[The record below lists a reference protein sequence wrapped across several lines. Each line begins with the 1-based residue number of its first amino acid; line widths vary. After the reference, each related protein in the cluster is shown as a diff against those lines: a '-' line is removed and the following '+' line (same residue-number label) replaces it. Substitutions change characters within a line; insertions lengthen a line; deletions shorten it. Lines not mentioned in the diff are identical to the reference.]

1 MEYALVV
8 LWWLAAIAL
17 GLLGLPLS
25 ARLFPRLAG
34 RGVGFALPVALV
46 VLGTV
51 VYWLGHVA
59 YGLPTILAGVA
70 VLLLLAALAGLDRD
84 ALRDGEIEIA
94 PDLAYD
100 LDFRVLGVFTAA
112 FLFVI
117 AIRAVD
123 PGAIPAGGEKFL
135 DFGLLNALDRAD
147 GLPPEDFWFAGEA
160 VSYYYGGHLVVHNV
174 SELTGTPPEFA
185 YNLGLALF
193 YATFVTAAYDLAGAV
208 ADARGHSRTAAGLLG
223 AFFVGFASNL
233 ATFGRSLLSS
243 LPEPLRTNAAET
255 VAARAGELTTQQI
268 LVGVGD
274 FNYWTASRII
284 PGTINEFPLFGWLNG
299 DLHAHM
305 MGPTFLL
312 LAAAVGFSYY
322 RTPTRKVTRRRLL
335 AFGVIPLLGGL
346 QAVIHTWSF
355 PTVFGLLW
363 LAVLFAPSDPLSLFP
378 AGVATRVR
386 NAVGVARRDPEGP
399 TDPEELA
406 SDGGAFGGV
415 TGEPATDGSRTA
427 LVGSPGRVELTRVGG
442 ALVVAGVAG
451 LLGFLLAAPFL
462 LSATGGGERA
472 IDLWPAVDRS
482 SFGALLIVHG
492 AFLAGFFAFLLA
504 RLDPE
509 RPILLAVGLLALLG
523 LGALATFP
531 ALGLVGPVLLLG
543 WVALRF
549 REDVGYETVLM
560 IGGAGLV
567 LAVEV
572 VYLNEQA
579 GPGRM
584 NTVFKTYSQVWA
596 LWAVALGTALASLLP
611 SLAELRESLGEGV
624 DLRGVRQVAAV
635 GFVALLVVS
644 TSIYGGLAL
653 SGHFSVGGEP
663 TLDATA
669 YIDDRHPEEATAIRW
684 LDRNAEGTPTMVSA
698 PGAYTAPA
706 GGGQAEPGMYTWNAN
721 PAASMTGVP
730 TVAGW
735 AHEVG
740 YRGQAAYDSRV
751 RDADLIYQGDAET
764 RVRLLSEYDVQY
776 VWVGPAERLRYGEV
790 RPFGELAG
798 VEVTHQSGS
807 VTIYRVDQSALSG

>member
-1 MEYALVV
+1 MEYALVA
-8 LWWLAAIAL
+8 LWWLTAVAL

-46 VLGTV
+46 VLTTV

-59 YGLPTILAGVA
+59 YGLPTILVGVA
-70 VLLLLAALAGLDRD
+70 VLLGLAALAGLDRE
-84 ALRDGEIEIA
+84 AVREGTVEVA
-94 PDLAYD
+94 PDLEYD
-100 LDFRVLGVFTAA
+100 LDYRVLGVFTVA

-117 AIRAVD
+117 AVRAVD
-123 PGAIPAGGEKFL
+123 PAVLPAGGEKFL

-147 GLPPEDFWFAGEA
+147 ALPPEDFWFAGEG
-160 VSYYYGGHLVVHNV
+160 VSYYYGGHLVVHLL
-174 SELTGTPPEFA
+174 SELTATPPAFA

-208 ADARGHSRTAAGLLG
+208 ADAGGHSRTAAGLLG
-223 AFFVGFASNL
+223 AFFVGVASNL
-233 ATFGRSLLSS
+233 ATAGRFLLSS
-243 LPEPLRTNAAET
+243 LPEPLRTTAAET
-255 VAARAGELTTQQI
+255 VAARAGELTTRQI
-268 LVGVGD
+268 LVGLD
-274 FNYWTASRII
+274 EFNYWTASRII
-284 PGTINEFPLFGWLNG
+284 PGTITEFPLFGWLNG

-312 LAAAVGFSYY
+312 LAAAVGFGYY
-322 RTPTRKVTRRRLL
+322 RTPTRELTRRRLL

-378 AGVATRVR
+378 AGIATRAR
-386 NAVGVARRDPEGP
+386 SAVGVARRDPE
-399 TDPEELA
+399 DLA
-406 SDGGAFGGV
+406 SDGGVAGGR
-415 TGEPATDGSRTA
+415 GDSATD

-462 LSATGGGERA
+462 LSATGGSERA
-472 IDLWPAVDRS
+472 IDLWPAVERS
-482 SFGALLIVHG
+482 GFGTLVIVHG
-492 AFLAGFFAFLLA
+492 AFLAGFLAFLLA

-509 RPILLAVGLLALLG
+509 RPVSLVVGLLAVVG
-523 LGALATFP
+523 LGAVATFP
-531 ALGLVGPVLLLG
+531 ALGLVGPILVLG
-543 WVALRF
+543 WVALRL
-549 REDVGYETVLM
+549 RADVGYETVLM
-560 IGGAGLV
+560 IAGAGLV
-567 LAVEV
+567 LVVEL

-584 NTVFKTYSQVWA
+584 NTVFKTYSQVWG
-596 LWAVALGTALASLLP
+596 LWAVALGAALASLLP
-611 SLAELRESLGEGV
+611 SVA
-624 DLRGVRQVAAV
+624 DLRAAVSGRADSRAVDPGTIRHVATV

-644 TSIYGGLAL
+644 TSVYGAVAL
-653 SGHFSVGGEP
+653 SGHFAAGGDP

-669 YIDDRHPEEATAIRW
+669 YLDDRHPEEATAIQW
-684 LDRNAEGTPTMVSA
+684 LDGNAAGTPTLVSA

-706 GGGQAEPGMYTWNAN
+706 GGGQAGPGMYTWNSN
-721 PAASMTGVP
+721 PASSLTGVP

-740 YRGQAAYDSRV
+740 YRGQEAYDSRV
-751 RDADLIYQGDAET
+751 RDVDLIYQGDAET
-764 RVRLLSEYDVQY
+764 RARLLAAYDVRY
-776 VWVGPAERLRYGEV
+776 VWVGPAERLRYGDV
-790 RPFGELAG
+790 RSFSELRG
-798 VEVTHQSGS
+798 VEVAHRSGS
-807 VTIYRVDQSALSG
+807 VTIYRVDGSALSA

>member
-1 MEYALVV
+1 MEYVLVV

-25 ARLFPRLAG
+25 ARLCPRLAG

-46 VLGTV
+46 VCTTV

-59 YGLPTILAGVA
+59 YGLPTVLAGVA
-70 VLLLLAALAGLDRD
+70 VLLLLAGFAGLDRE
-84 ALRDGEIEIA
+84 AVREGRVEIA
-94 PDLAYD
+94 PDLEYE
-100 LDFRVLGVFTAA
+100 LDYRVLGVFTAA

-147 GLPPEDFWFAGEA
+147 SLPPEDFWFAGEA
-160 VSYYYGGHLVVHNV
+160 VSYYYGGHLVVHLV
-174 SELTGTPPEFA
+174 SELTLTPPEYA

-193 YATFVTAAYDLAGAV
+193 YATFVAAAYDLAGAV
-208 ADARGHSRTAAGLLG
+208 ADARGHSRTVAGLLG

-233 ATFGRSLLSS
+233 TTAGRFLLSN

-268 LVGVGD
+268 LLGID
-274 FNYWTASRII
+274 EFNYWTASRII
-284 PGTINEFPLFGWLNG
+284 PGTINEFPLFGFLNG

-322 RTPTRKVTRRRLL
+322 RTPTREITRRRLL

-378 AGVATRVR
+378 AGVAARVR
-386 NAVGVARRDPEGP
+386 SAVGVARRDR
-399 TDPEELA
+399 EELA
-406 SDGGAFGGV
+406 SDGGAFGTASSDPAAGDA
-415 TGEPATDGSRTA
+415 ATD
-427 LVGSPGRVELTRVGG
+427 LVGSPGRVELTRVGS

-451 LLGFLLAAPFL
+451 LLGGLLAAPFL
-462 LSATGGGERA
+462 LSATGGSERA
-472 IDLWPAVDRS
+472 VDLWPAVDRS
-482 SFGALLIVHG
+482 GFGALLVVHG
-492 AFLAGFFAFLLA
+492 AFLAGFLAYLLA

-509 RPILLAVGLLALLG
+509 RPVLLAVGLAALLG

-531 ALGLVGPVLLLG
+531 ALGLVGPVLVLG

-549 REDVGYETVLM
+549 RDDVGYETVLM
-560 IGGAGLV
+560 IGGTGLV
-567 LAVEV
+567 LVVEV

-584 NTVFKTYSQVWA
+584 NTVFKTYSQVWG
-596 LWAVALGTALASLLP
+596 LWAVALGAALASMVP
-611 SLAELRESLGEGV
+611 SLGSLRQSLGGGI
-624 DLRGVRQVAAV
+624 DLSAVRRVAAV

-653 SGHFSVGGEP
+653 SGHFAVGGEP

-669 YIDDRHPEEATAIRW
+669 YIDDRHPEEATAIQW
-684 LDRNAEGTPTMVSA
+684 LDQNAEGTPTMVSA

-751 RDADLIYQGDAET
+751 RDADLIYQGDADT
-764 RVRLLSEYDVQY
+764 RARLLAEYDVQY
-776 VWVGPAERLRYGEV
+776 IWVGPAERQRYGEV
-790 RPFGELAG
+790 RPFSALRG
-798 VEVTHQSGS
+798 VEVAHQSGS
-807 VTIYRVDQSALSG
+807 VTIYRVDRSALSA